1 MSLNYASVVSDAATT
16 LTLDGV
22 AVAEPAQPIGTT
34 GRVVRWLEVGAGAHR
49 LRGSAPFALYVY
61 GYDCDVS
68 YAYAGGLDVPTG
80 LP

>member
-1 MSLNYASVVSDAATT
+1 VVCWR
-16 LTLDGV
+16 V
-22 AVAEPAQPIGTT
+22 A
-34 GRVVRWLEVGAGAHR
+34 GAGAHR